1 VNKFMKTLNKMRF
14 IPLLLTLSLL
24 AMMAMTAVPTMG
36 AAANWVDL
44 KTATNFAVLA
54 GSAITNTGSSVIT
67 NGDLGLFPGTSVT
80 GFPPGTF
87 ASGTSMTGTE
97 YVADIA
103 ATQAQADTT
112 AAYIYAAGQ
121 ATTGGTISADLGGQ
135 TLVPGVYT
143 SGSSMGLT
151 GTLTLDAG
159 GDSNAVFIFQM
170 GSTLT
175 TAPGSNVNLING
187 ALPCH
192 VFWQVG
198 SSATLGA
205 GSTFNGTILAF
216 TSITANAGVTVY
228 GRLLA
233 RNGAVTLI
241 SDNITNTICP
251 GTLATVTGTPAATLT
266 VIKHV
271 INGTAVASD
280 FKLHVTSSGIDV
292 ANSPLS
298 GAESPG
304 TAYTLAAG
312 TYVVSEDAYAGY
324 TASYSV
330 DGTNSTSGNIALA
343 SGTTN
348 NTVTITNTYTPGGGG
363 GAPLIPP
370 LIKVIKTPSPT
381 ALTGSGSVTY
391 TYTVTNPGTV
401 ALSNVTVT
409 DNKVSPVTY
418 VSGDVNADKLLQPG
432 ETWIYTS
439 KTNVD
444 ATTTNTATAK
454 GSANGNTA
462 TGIASATVVVTS
474 PVVVTPVVTPP
485 VVTSPVVITPTVAS
499 PVVTP
504 PVVVTRTVTG
514 GQIPKTST
522 PFSIPMYEL
531 LLIGAALTLF
541 GAVGWRKRKR
551 YE

>member
-1 VNKFMKTLNKMRF
+1 MKTLNKMRF

-24 AMMAMTAVPTMG
+24 AMMAVPTMSM
-36 AAANWVDL
+36 ADPPTTPPMVDL
-44 KTATNFAVLA
+44 GTAANFAVLA
-54 GSAITNTGSSVIT
+54 GSTITNTGSSVIY
-67 NGDLGLFPGTSVT
+67 NGDLGLSPGTSVT
-80 GFPPGTF
+80 GFPPGAF
-87 ASGTSMTGTE
+87 APGTLPPMMTGTE
-97 YVADIA
+97 YVADTA
-103 ATQAQADTT
+103 AAQAQIDTT
-112 AAYIYAAGQ
+112 AAYVYAARQ
-121 ATTGGTISADLGGQ
+121 APTTTYADGFDLGGQ
-135 TLVPGVYT
+135 TLVPGVYK
-143 SGSSMGLT
+143 SASSLGLT
-151 GTLTLDAG
+151 GILTLDAQ
-159 GDSNAVFIFQM
+159 GDPNAVFIFQM

-175 TAPGSNVNLING
+175 TATDSTVYLTPGT
-187 ALPCH
+187 LPCH

-205 GSTFNGTILAF
+205 GSTFNGTILAL

-241 SDNITNTICP
+241 SDNITNTVCP
-251 GTLATVTGTPAATLT
+251 GTTLATVTGTPAATLT

-304 TAYTLAAG
+304 TAYALAAG

-401 ALSNVTVT
+401 ALSNVSVT

-418 VSGDVNADKLLQPG
+418 VSGDVNHDNLLEPG

-485 VVTSPVVITPTVAS
+485 VVVTPTVAS